1 MQSHFHTNGSSCVCS
16 FPTNRG
22 VRFAEKQP
30 PFPTVEI
37 TEKDKG
43 KTYISAFKKPYNR

>member
-1 MQSHFHTNGSSCVCS
+1 MAVRAYVPFRQIEGCVS
-16 FPTNRG
+16 PKNN
-22 VRFAEKQP
+22 

-37 TEKDKG
+37 TEKDKE